1 LKGGKVEPIYK
12 RIILK
17 ISGEAF
23 SRSERALNMHAAEKI
38 ADEIEAAHKLGVQ
51 MGVVVGGGNI
61 VRGRDLKNIDRV
73 VADQMGMLA
82 TLINAL
88 YLQDILERRSVEA
101 SAPQVPSEVAE
112 KITESLKHEELE
124 LRKIAVRTQTAVEI
138 KPFAEP
144 FIRRKAIA
152 HLGKGIIIILACG
165 TGNPFCS
172 TDDAAILR
180 ALELKA
186 EAVLKGTKV
195 GGLYK
200 HYPPSKKTEKPIA
213 EITLQE
219 AINLKTQDILDNA
232 ALGRLIDAKV
242 SIPIHIFNI
251 VSEKGNLKKIL
262 FGEKIGSKIF

>member
-1 LKGGKVEPIYK
+1 MEPIYK
-12 RIILK
+12 RVILK
-17 ISGEAF
+17 ITGEAF
-23 SRSERALNMHAAEKI
+23 SRGERALNMHAAEKI
-38 ADEIEAAHKLGVQ
+38 ADEIEAVHNLGVQ
-51 MGVVVGGGNI
+51 MGIVVGGGNI

-88 YLQDILERRSVEA
+88 YLQEILERKSIEI
-101 SAPQVPSEVAE
+101 STQVSTEVAE
-112 KITESLKHEELE
+112 DLENIEKELK
-124 LRKIAVRTQTAVEI
+124 KIAVRTQTAIEI

-152 HLGKGIIIILACG
+152 HLERGIIIILACG

-186 EAVLKGTKV
+186 EAILKGTKV
-195 GGLYK
+195 DGLYK
-200 HYPPSKKTEKPIA
+200 HYPPRKTEKPIE

-219 AINLKTQDILDNA
+219 ALKLKTQDILDNA
-232 ALGRLIDAKV
+232 ALGRLIDARAT
-242 SIPIHIFNI
+242 IPIHIFNI
-251 VSEKGNLKKIL
+251 ILEKGNLKKIIL
-262 FGEKIGSKIF
+262 GEKKIGSKIF

>member
-1 LKGGKVEPIYK
+1 MEPIYK

-17 ISGEAF
+17 ITGEAF

-38 ADEIEAAHKLGVQ
+38 ADEIETAHKLGVQ
-51 MGVVVGGGNI
+51 MGIVVGGGNI

-88 YLQDILERRSVEA
+88 YLQDILERRSIEA
-101 SAPQVPSEVAE
+101 GTQVPTEIA
-112 KITESLKHEELE
+112 ESLKHKELE

-152 HLGKGIIIILACG
+152 HLERGIIIILACG

-186 EAVLKGTKV
+186 EAILKGTKV
-195 GGLYK
+195 NGLYK
-200 HYPPSKKTEKPIA
+200 HFPPSKKTEKPIE
-213 EITLQE
+213 EISLQE
-219 AINLKTQDILDNA
+219 ALKLKTQDILDNA

-251 VSEKGNLKKIL
+251 VSEKGNLLKIL
-262 FGEKIGSKIF
+262 RGEKIGSKIF